1 MNDDLAALGARLERT
16 NELLQRMLAE
26 VAKTPSTHAIFVDA
40 GYVYAAAGSLVAGT
54 EDRRSF
60 DLDAEG
66 LIEAF
71 IDKAR
76 TIFADSRLLR
86 VYWYDGA
93 RRRIHTAE
101 QQSIAELPDVKVRL
115 GNLNAN
121 NQQKGVDSL
130 IRTDLESLARHRA
143 ISDAAL
149 VGGDEDLVSAV
160 EAAQGY
166 GARVHLWGIEAAEG
180 RNQAE
185 PLLWEV
191 DSQRTF
197 DLDFCKPYI
206 TRAPGHDVRERRARR
221 RPPRDDVRFVGAQIA
236 ATWLA
241 ARGRDAAGG
250 AAARPPVPARLRRPG
265 PADRGGGAAAVLAA
279 GAGRPAA
286 GAAGRLLGA
295 PAGAVLSPGGVT
307 GTRQPGRPRS
317 RRARAAVSAG
327 RSVLGECSA
336 PAIDGPA
343 GAQPLRH
350 VVEQR
355 HRPGVVAL
363 AGQHMLGQRR
373 TAASSATRSGSTSSW
388 RPVAISWAGLWR
400 SQRRRRSSPIPRAGA
415 VRRPPAG
422 RVACIASQTSS
433 MLITRER
440 VAAAASRAAAG
451 RRRSAAG
458 PEDMRVS
465 ERKGAGSSSTA
476 ARAIWPPRECPSEMH
491 GAVPSASAWASTSCA
506 NSAWAYAA
514 SSSRAR
520 RSRTARARR
529 RRPPGTR
536 RRRAARA
543 AR

>member
-1 MNDDLAALGARLERT
+1 MSEAAINPDITEIGARLERT

-40 GYVYAAAGSLVAGT
+40 GYVYAAAGLLVTGT

-93 RRRIHTAE
+93 RRRIHTPE

-166 GARVHLWGIEAAEG
+166 GARVHLWGIEAGDG

-197 DLDFCKPYI
+197 DLDFWKPYV
-206 TRAPGHDVRERRARR
+206 TR
-221 RPPRDDVRFVGAQIA
+221 RPVTTYENEGDPPPSREQVRFIGARIA
-236 ATWLA
+236 ATWL
-241 ARGRDAAGG
+241 
-250 AAARPPVPARLRRPG
+250 
-265 PADRGGGAAAVLAA
+265 
-279 GAGRPAA
+279 
-286 GAAGRLLGA
+286 
-295 PAGAVLSPGGVT
+295 
-307 GTRQPGRPRS
+307 
-317 RRARAAVSAG
+317 
-327 RSVLGECSA
+327 
-336 PAIDGPA
+336 
-343 GAQPLRH
+343 
-350 VVEQR
+350 VER
-355 HRPGVVAL
+355 
-363 AGQHMLGQRR
+363 
-373 TAASSATRSGSTSSW
+373 
-388 RPVAISWAGLWR
+388 
-400 SQRRRRSSPIPRAGA
+400 
-415 VRRPPAG
+415 G
-422 RVACIASQTSS
+422 RVAMAELLPGHPYLPGPVDQDL
-433 MLITRER
+433 LIE
-440 VAAAASRAAAG
+440 AEKLLQ
-451 RRRSAAG
+451 RSLRG
-458 PEDMRVS
+458 
-465 ERKGAGSSSTA
+465 
-476 ARAIWPPRECPSEMH
+476 H
-491 GAVPSASAWASTSCA
+491 AVL
-506 NSAWAYAA
+506 
-514 SSSRAR
+514 
-520 RSRTARARR
+520 
-529 RRPPGTR
+529 
-536 RRRAARA
+536 RRALRDGFWQHLEAQL
-543 AR
+543 